1 MEQNDTVAS
10 PAAETASKPLEN
22 NAQVDASGATTTPTA
37 EELTAQLATA
47 QKAVNQAEMRAKQ
60 LENEKRE
67 SDRKALE
74 AEGNWEALAK
84 QSTAALAEIQTQK
97 ELDNLLAD
105 QPEAI
110 RSTYKKIMAAG
121 DAESQLAA
129 LKEVIKDPAAPVVAE
144 KPQPVV
150 EALNPNLGTAG
161 ESILKPEMN
170 LDQQADELEKA
181 LKGKGL

>member
-1 MEQNDTVAS
+1 MAENDTVAS
-10 PAAETASKPLEN
+10 PAAETVAPALGS
-22 NAQVDASGATTTPTA
+22 DAAATTGVAAQPTA
-37 EELTAQLATA
+37 QELQAQLDAA
-47 QKAVNQAEMRAKQ
+47 NKKANQAEMRARQ
-60 LENEKRE
+60 LENDKQE

-84 QSTAALAEIQTQK
+84 QSTTALAEIQAQK

-105 QPEAI
+105 QPEAV

-129 LKEVIKDPAAPVVAE
+129 LKEVIKDPAVSVVAE
-144 KPQPVV
+144 KPQPSV

-161 ESILKPEMN
+161 ESILTQEMT
-170 LDQQADELEKA
+170 LAQQADALEKA